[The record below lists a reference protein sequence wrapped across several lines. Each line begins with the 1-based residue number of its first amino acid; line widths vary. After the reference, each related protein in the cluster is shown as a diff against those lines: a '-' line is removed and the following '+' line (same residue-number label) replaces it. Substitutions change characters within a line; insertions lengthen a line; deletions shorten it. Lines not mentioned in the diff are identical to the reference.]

1 MRHVSVPSRVGRQAR
16 EEMEFAG
23 ESKETTYF
31 DEEAAAAKEAVDGKK
46 KSGLLLVFVGGA
58 GISCCVNY
66 RAVLSTTSFVIIR
79 AIMV

>member
-1 MRHVSVPSRVGRQAR
+1 MKFLKGWNALSNIQRFPQFPLIRVMPAFSRPAPTARIFNVKPRVARQAR

-46 KSGLLLVFVGGA
+46 
-58 GISCCVNY
+58 
-66 RAVLSTTSFVIIR
+66 T
-79 AIMV
+79 